1 MARRLVVAT
10 AAATGGLAA
19 VAVARWANGHAAID
33 LAIFDQGIWSASHGH
48 GAQTSIVG
56 SSLLADHFA
65 PALLVFAPLYRLVAT
80 PVWLLVG
87 QAIAAG
93 VAVFLLCRPLV
104 RSLGSGRAAALAVAL
119 LVSPPVAY
127 GLLADV
133 HPVVFAVPFAIGALL
148 CAERGSFVAM
158 VVLGAVAAALRVEV
172 GVAVAVGAVLLA
184 RPGPARRRRGALAV
198 LLAVAAAFAVAEQA
212 IGAAGH
218 WSVHYGHLGT
228 SAGDALVHPWRFLVV
243 LKPENL
249 YKAVPWIVISG
260 FVRPSR
266 WRRAVPALIAA
277 LPILLSQWPG
287 TQWWQEHYGLAPA
300 LLGAYAWLPSLE
312 REPSLSVRPFVGI
325 AALALLVGP
334 VLPSAL
340 VPEGSDFH
348 VKTFTE
354 SYAAEQ
360 LRVDHD
366 VRCIV
371 RGVPRG
377 AGVSADMAPL
387 TFLAH
392 RRDLY
397 LWPSPFAAASP
408 SVLPGDLGP
417 RPSAVD
423 AAGVDYVITAGAD
436 GVPSEPPPGFVLDGR
451 AGAFTR
457 YRRTSAAT
465 VRTACAAVAG
475 PASPSAMPGI
485 ETRGSASHSTMS
497 GLSTRT
503 QSANASATGQ

>member
-10 AAATGGLAA
+10 AVVTGGLAA

-33 LAIFDQGIWSASHGH
+33 LAIFDQGIWSASRGH

-87 QAIAAG
+87 QAVAAG

-104 RSLGSGRAAALAVAL
+104 RSLGSGRVAALAVAL
-119 LVSPPVAY
+119 LISPPVAY

-133 HPVVFAVPFAIGALL
+133 HPVVFAVPFAIAALL
-148 CAERGSFVAM
+148 CAERGSLLAM

-184 RPGPARRRRGALAV
+184 RPGADRRRDAVVV
-198 LLAVAAAFAVAEQA
+198 LLAVAAAFAIAEQA
-212 IGAAGH
+212 FGAAGH
-218 WSVHYGHLGT
+218 WTVHYGHLGS

-260 FVRPSR
+260 FVRPTQ

-300 LLGAYAWLPSLE
+300 LLGAYAWLPALE

-334 VLPSAL
+334 VAPSLL
-340 VPEGSDFH
+340 VPEGSDFQ
-348 VKTFTE
+348 VKTFTQ

-360 LRVDHD
+360 LRADDD

-371 RGVPRG
+371 RGVPRN

-397 LWPSPFAAASP
+397 LWPSPFAAAPP

-417 RPSAVD
+417 RPSPAD
-423 AAGVDYVITAGAD
+423 AARVDYVITAAAN

-451 AGAFTR
+451 SGDFTR
-457 YRRTSAAT
+457 YRRTSAAA

-475 PASPSAMPGI
+475 PASPSAMLGM

-497 GLSTRT
+497 GLSTSTHRPK
-503 QSANASATGQ
+503 ASAIGQ